1 MKYGTELSRVEKLAL
16 EAVAI
21 GMFESF
27 LRQQATEG
35 RGITVQDWKDLT
47 VDARNSWR
55 DSAADML
62 SEMSDR

>member
-1 MKYGTELSRVEKLAL
+1 MTMVEKLAL

-35 RGITVQDWKDLT
+35 RGKSVQDWQDLQI
-47 VDARNSWR
+47 DDRNSWR
-55 DSAADML
+55 DAAADML
-62 SEMSDR
+62 AEMKDR

>member
-1 MKYGTELSRVEKLAL
+1 MVFRELTRTEKLAL

-35 RGITVQDWKDLT
+35 RGKSINDWYDLQ
-47 VDARNSWR
+47 VDERDHWR
-55 DSAADML
+55 DAALEML
-62 SEMSDR
+62 DELRDR

>member
-1 MKYGTELSRVEKLAL
+1 MELDRNEKLAL

-35 RGITVQDWKDLT
+35 RGKSVQDWYALT
-47 VDARNSWR
+47 LDERDHWR
-55 DSAADML
+55 DAGIEML
-62 SEMSDR
+62 REMRDR